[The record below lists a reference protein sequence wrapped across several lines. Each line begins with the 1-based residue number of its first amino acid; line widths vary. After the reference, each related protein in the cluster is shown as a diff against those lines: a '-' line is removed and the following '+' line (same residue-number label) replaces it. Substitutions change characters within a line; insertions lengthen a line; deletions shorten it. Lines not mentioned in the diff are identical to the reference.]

1 MTTNGELYCW
11 GDNEY
16 GKVGNG
22 TRDTQLTPVKVL
34 SSVKCFTAY
43 DTNKAITANGDLY
56 CWGLNSYGQVGNGT
70 TVNQLTPLKY

>member
-22 TRDTQLTPVKVL
+22 TRDTQLTPVKIL
-34 SSVKCFTAY
+34 DNINSFSLKINTAA
-43 DTNKAITANGDLY
+43 AITTNRELY
-56 CWGLNSYGQVGNGT
+56 CWEQQLWPSRGMELEILN
-70 TVNQLTPLKY
+70 